1 MKLKAHGKTDKGLV
15 REENEDVFC
24 IERDQ
29 GLLAVADGMGGYA
42 SGEVASKMAIDIVR
56 DYLKNEENPL
66 LDEYSPKYSKPT
78 NRMTSGIRLANKAI
92 YDTSKSQS
100 QLNGMGTTIAA
111 VLVSGNR
118 LSIAHV
124 GDSRVYLLRGG
135 NIEQITDDHTVVSEQ
150 VEKGLMTKEEAAQ
163 SDIRHI
169 LTRALGIAP
178 NVDVDMDELIVAQ
191 GDKLVL
197 CSDGLSEL
205 VSDDE
210 ILSTVMSSRTLEV
223 ACDQLIGMANEKGG
237 GDNITV
243 IVASLHQEGLL
254 HRFLRILGFVRR
266 ENNDQDHPEV

>member
-1 MKLKAHGKTDKGLV
+1 M

-24 IERDQ
+24 IEGDH
-29 GLLAVADGMGGYA
+29 GFLAVADGMGGYA
-42 SGEVASKMAIDIVR
+42 SGEVASKIAIDIVR
-56 DYLKNEENPL
+56 DYIKNEEDAL
-66 LDEYSPKYSKPT
+66 LDEYNPKYSKPT

-92 YDTSKSQS
+92 YDASKSQS

-111 VLVSGNR
+111 VLLSGNR

-150 VEKGLMTKEEAAQ
+150 VERGLITKEEAAE

-178 NVDVDMDELIVAQ
+178 DVDVDMDELTVSR

-210 ILSTVMSSRTLEV
+210 ILSTVVSSNTPEV
-223 ACDQLIGMANEKGG
+223 ACDQLINMANEKGG

-243 IVASLHQEGLL
+243 IVASFHKEGLL
-254 HRFLRILGFVRR
+254 HRFLRILGFLRR